1 VKFLFI
7 MDPLERVDVTKDT
20 TFVFM
25 AESQARAHEI
35 HYCGIRDLLVHEG
48 RLHVISTPVSVKAV
62 QGQHFKLG
70 EPRFHAAEEF
80 DCIFMRKDPPF
91 DTDFFYSTHLLS
103 LADSKKTF
111 VFNNPH
117 GLREATEKLFI
128 LHFPDLIP
136 ETLVTSDPAQL
147 LAFCEKVGGDM
158 VIKPLDGCGGANVFR
173 VQRGDLNT
181 HAIIGMMTREGTR
194 QIMAQRF
201 LPESRQG
208 DMRLIYLKGRPLGGV
223 LRVPR
228 EDDLRGN
235 IHVGGTCVA
244 AKVGDRERLICQ
256 RLAPSLD
263 ALGIYFAGLDVIG
276 NYLTEVNVTSP
287 TGIQEIN
294 RLDGVRLESHVID
307 FVEAK
312 VGELER

>member
-1 VKFLFI
+1 
-7 MDPLERVDVTKDT
+7 MDLLERVDIAKDT

-25 AESQARAHEI
+25 MEAQRRRHEI
-35 HYCGIRDLLVHEG
+35 QYCGIQDLLVHEG
-48 RLHVISTPVSVKAV
+48 RLHVISASVSLTPV
-62 QGQHFKLG
+62 QGSHYKLG
-70 EPRFHAAEEF
+70 ERRFHAAGEF
-80 DCIFMRKDPPF
+80 DCVFMRKDPPF

-103 LADSKKTF
+103 LIDAKKTF

-128 LHFPDLIP
+128 VHFPDLIP
-136 ETLVTSDPAQL
+136 ETVVTSDPAQL

-181 HAIIGMMTREGTR
+181 HAILGMMTRDGTR
-194 QIMAQRF
+194 QIMGQRF
-201 LPESRQG
+201 LPESRRG
-208 DMRLIYLKGRPLGGV
+208 DMRLIYLEGEPLGAV

-244 AKVGDRERLICQ
+244 VTIGEREELICR
-256 RLAPSLD
+256 RLKPSLD

-276 NYLTEVNVTSP
+276 SYLTEINVTSP
-287 TGIQEIN
+287 TGVQEIN
-294 RLDGVRLESHVID
+294 RLNSVRLESHVID
-307 FVEAK
+307 FVERK
-312 VGELER
+312 VGELQR

>member
-1 VKFLFI
+1 VKLLFV
-7 MDPLERVDVTKDT
+7 MDPIERVDVTKDT

-25 AESQARAHEI
+25 AESQARGHEI

-48 RLHVISTPVSVKAV
+48 HLHAMAAPIAVMPV
-62 QGQHFKLG
+62 QGQHFTLG
-70 EPRFHAAEEF
+70 ARRFHPAEHF
-80 DCIFMRKDPPF
+80 DCIFMRKDPPY
-91 DTDFFYSTHLLS
+91 DMDFFYSTHLLS
-103 LADSKKTF
+103 LVDAKKTL
-111 VFNNPH
+111 VFNDPR

-136 ETLVTSDPAQL
+136 ETVVTSDPAQL
-147 LAFCEKVGGDM
+147 VAFCEKVGGDM
-158 VIKPLDGCGGANVFR
+158 VVKPLDGCGGANVFR
-173 VQRGDLNT
+173 ITKGDLNT
-181 HAIIGMMTREGTR
+181 RPILEMMTREGMR
-194 QIMAQRF
+194 QVMAQRF

-208 DMRLIYLKGRPLGGV
+208 DMRLIYLDGRALGAV

-244 AKVGDRERLICQ
+244 AKVGDKERLICQ
-256 RLAPSLD
+256 RLAPSLTR
-263 ALGIYFAGLDVIG
+263 LGIFFAGLDIIG
-276 NYLTEVNVTSP
+276 GFLTEVNVTSP

-294 RLDGVRLESHVID
+294 RLDGSRLETHVID
-307 FVEAK
+307 FVERK